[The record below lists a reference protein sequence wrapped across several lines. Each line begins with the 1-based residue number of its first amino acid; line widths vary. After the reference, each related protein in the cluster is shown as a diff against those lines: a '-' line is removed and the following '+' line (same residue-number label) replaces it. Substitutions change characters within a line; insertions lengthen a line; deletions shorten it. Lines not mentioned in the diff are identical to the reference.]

1 MITSGD
7 NLLVA
12 PAGTE
17 VELEFP
23 LDAVL
28 SSYRRGAG
36 SLSVL
41 NNVSCEIPA
50 EEIANDYGIEV
61 PQQVLMVLKNK
72 KKEFF
77 EKNKIADSKT
87 SFMATYNSARKSYIF
102 SEMRQYILDMLA
114 KSAVTSDDWTFII
127 TPVNVETETTSSSYY
142 SSGTTYIT
150 NVSPYVTK
158 PAMVKLNLEKAK
170 IKLTYSKQSGK

>member
-1 MITSGD
+1 
-7 NLLVA
+7 
-12 PAGTE
+12 
-17 VELEFP
+17 
-23 LDAVL
+23 
-28 SSYRRGAG
+28 
-36 SLSVL
+36 
-41 NNVSCEIPA
+41 
-50 EEIANDYGIEV
+50 
-61 PQQVLMVLKNK
+61 
-72 KKEFF
+72 
-77 EKNKIADSKT
+77 
-87 SFMATYNSARKSYIF
+87 MATYNSARKSYIF

>member
-1 MITSGD
+1 M
-7 NLLVA
+7 
-12 PAGTE
+12 
-17 VELEFP
+17 
-23 LDAVL
+23 
-28 SSYRRGAG
+28 
-36 SLSVL
+36 L

-87 SFMATYNSARKSYIF
+87 GKGEAG
-102 SEMRQYILDMLA
+102 
-114 KSAVTSDDWTFII
+114 
-127 TPVNVETETTSSSYY
+127 TTTSSYY